1 MQRTYKTIVPSNCFE
16 DEMSNGGCCLC
27 GRKLK
32 NEREHMLHMM
42 PDGTFVDD
50 KDDPITEIEG
60 CAELGYWGVGA
71 DCYKRFLK
79 TAKEETKEEILSR
92 K

>member
-1 MQRTYKTIVPSNCFE
+1 MKATYKTIVPKKDFT
-16 DEMSNGGCCLC
+16 DEMANGGCCLC

-32 NEREHMLHMM
+32 DEYKLMLHMM

-50 KDDPITEIEG
+50 KEDPITEIED

-71 DCYKRFLK
+71 DCYTRFLK
-79 TAKEETKEEILSR
+79 TAKEETKEEILAR
-92 K
+92 Q